1 MEIRQLLTNFATG
14 KDKQTRNDGIRK
26 ENTCGPGLP
35 VTAYNG
41 SY

>member
-26 ENTCGPGLP
+26 ENTSGSGLSFK
-35 VTAYNG
+35 AYNEPD
-41 SY
+41 